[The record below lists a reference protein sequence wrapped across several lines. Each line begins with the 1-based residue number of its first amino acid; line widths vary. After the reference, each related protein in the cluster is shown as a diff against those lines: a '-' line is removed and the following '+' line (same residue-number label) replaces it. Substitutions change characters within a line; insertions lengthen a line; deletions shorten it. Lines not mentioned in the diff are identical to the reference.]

1 MSTSRH
7 PVALRL
13 EQQVGRGTRLLA
25 TVMGLPLVDGIFAA
39 LVLAGALT
47 TTTGAINPVG
57 VFEVGLLV
65 FGGSATLAV
74 VLAEMEGTTRQRVGS
89 VLLVGALVVPLAA
102 FEAAIAP
109 TIREAISIG
118 IFNRFAA
125 LVILAI
131 AAKTASST
139 VGEWLPR
146 PGAIIGLGLI
156 ASLDPSGAEL
166 VINPDATQMVAA
178 AAAAGVGVAFALL
191 VAVAGPTL
199 RGLVDIDRFRFGSAV
214 ALGVLPLTLLHVI
227 DTDVPLALAVLGI
240 TCLLSLD
247 PDSKDVPLG
256 FGSEKNAT
264 ASGDRTASGEGARP
278 ERRPAP
284 ADVDSVAGP
293 RRERT
298 ADPEARG
305 ANAGGTAADGG
316 SEPDNR
322 PDGRETDD
330 PERAPWL

>member
-7 PVALRL
+7 PIALRL
-13 EQQVGRGTRLLA
+13 ERQVGRGTRLLA

-47 TTTGAINPVG
+47 TQAGGINPVG

-74 VLAEMEGTTRQRVGS
+74 ILAEMEGTTRQRIAS

-102 FEAAIAP
+102 LEAAVAPTIEAAID
-109 TIREAISIG
+109 ID

-156 ASLDPSGAEL
+156 ASVNPGD
-166 VINPDATQMVAA
+166 VTFVVNPDTTQILAA

-191 VAVAGPTL
+191 VAVAGPAL

-214 ALGVLPLTLLHVI
+214 ALGVLPLTLLQII
-227 DTDVPLALAVLGI
+227 DTDVPLALAVLGV

-247 PDSKDVPLG
+247 PDS
-256 FGSEKNAT
+256 SEFEVGLNTEGNAT
-264 ASGDRTASGEGARP
+264 VTADGTGVEPREPHPDPDEDVVERAR
-278 ERRPAP
+278 
-284 ADVDSVAGP
+284 SSSS
-293 RRERT
+293 
-298 ADPEARG
+298 DPEARG
-305 ANAGGTAADGG
+305 ANAGAITDGG
-316 SEPDNR
+316 SEDGGGDSDP
-322 PDGRETDD
+322 GRE
-330 PERAPWL
+330 PWL

>member
-13 EQQVGRGTRLLA
+13 ERQVGRGTRLLA

-47 TTTGAINPVG
+47 TANGAINPVG

-74 VLAEMEGTTRQRVGS
+74 ILAEMEGTTRERIAS

-102 FEAAIAP
+102 AEAAIAP
-109 TIREAISIG
+109 TIEAAIDID

-156 ASLDPSGAEL
+156 ASLTPSNATLVVDPD
-166 VINPDATQMVAA
+166 PTQMLAA
-178 AAAAGVGVAFALL
+178 GAAAGVGVAFALV

-199 RGLVDIDRFRFGSAV
+199 RGLVDLDRFRFGSAV
-214 ALGVLPLTLLHVI
+214 ALGVLPLTLLQVI
-227 DTDVPLALAVLGI
+227 ETDVPLALAVLGV

-247 PDSKDVPLG
+247 PDSGDVG
-256 FGSEKNAT
+256 FGFGESAT
-264 ASGDRTASGEGARP
+264 ASGDGGPSEP
-278 ERRPAP
+278 RPARA
-284 ADVDSVAGP
+284 ADDRVADDTVSGP
-293 RRERT
+293 RRAVA

-305 ANAGGTAADGG
+305 ANADDPA
-316 SEPDNR
+316 
-322 PDGRETDD
+322 TDD
-330 PERAPWL
+330 ADSDEQSNDDAERAPWL

>member
-7 PVALRL
+7 PIALRL
-13 EQQVGRGTRLLA
+13 ERQVGRGTKLLG

-47 TTTGAINPVG
+47 TAEGGINPVG

-74 VLAEMEGTTRQRVGS
+74 ILAEMEGTTRQRITS

-102 FEAAIAP
+102 AEAAIAP
-109 TIREAISIG
+109 TIEAAISID

-156 ASLDPSGAEL
+156 ASLTPAGATLVVDPD
-166 VINPDATQMVAA
+166 PTQMLAA

-199 RGLVDIDRFRFGSAV
+199 RGLVDLDRFRFGSAV
-214 ALGVLPLTLLHVI
+214 ALGVLPLTLLQVI
-227 DTDVPLALAVLGI
+227 DTDVPLALAVLGV

-247 PDSKDVPLG
+247 PDSSDIEFG
-256 FGSEKNAT
+256 FGESAT
-264 ASGDRTASGEGARP
+264 TSSDGGPSTP
-278 ERRPAP
+278 RPAP
-284 ADVDSVAGP
+284 APEDDAPSTAH
-293 RRERT
+293 RDAA

-305 ANAGGTAADGG
+305 ANAGGPATDGG
-316 SEPDNR
+316 PD
-322 PDGRETDD
+322 PEGGDD
-330 PERAPWL
+330 PGRAPWL

>member
-13 EQQVGRGTRLLA
+13 ERQVGRGTRLLA

-47 TTTGAINPVG
+47 TASGGINPVG

-74 VLAEMEGTTRQRVGS
+74 VLAEMEGTTRERVAS
-89 VLLVGALVVPLAA
+89 VLTVAALVVPLAA
-102 FEAAIAP
+102 VEAAIAP
-109 TIREAISIG
+109 TIEAAITID

-166 VINPDATQMVAA
+166 VVNPDPTHMAAA
-178 AAAAGVGVAFALL
+178 AAAAGVGVGFALV
-191 VAVAGPTL
+191 VAIAGPTL

-214 ALGVLPLTLLHVI
+214 ALGVLPLTLLHIVK
-227 DTDVPLALAVLGI
+227 TDVPLALAVLGV

-256 FGSEKNAT
+256 LGSETNAT
-264 ASGDRTASGEGARP
+264 ASSDGRPSQHTHQRGPRSGAGPKKA
-278 ERRPAP
+278 AA
-284 ADVDSVAGP
+284 ADP
-293 RRERT
+293 RREGHESA

-305 ANAGGTAADGG
+305 ANAGSASGASGAANDG
-316 SEPDNR
+316 PD
-322 PDGRETDD
+322 DS
-330 PERAPWL
+330 ERAPWL